1 VGHLKDHELVE
12 YLKRCAKGIREG
24 GVIVVK
30 ENISNC
36 PDDVYDEVDSSVTR
50 SVPSIIHPIGTGFD
64 FLQDRQ

>member
-1 VGHLKDHELVE
+1 VE

-36 PDDVYDEVDSSVTR
+36 PNDVYDELDSSVTR
-50 SVPSIIHPIGTGFD
+50 SVQHHVPTRR
-64 FLQDRQ
+64 DRS